1 VSEEAVLRTLQ
12 QRLDRPPGPGFT
24 AEALACRADLLRSS
38 ADLLCDP
45 ERRQAYEC
53 LLTEQANTL
62 SGAQPALELASNLEV
77 GGLLLLMEAG
87 QHSMAFE
94 GARRALQPPQAP
106 ALGSGREADL
116 TLLAALACRQGAEER
131 RRERRFEPAALLLQQ
146 GIQLL
151 QRMGQQQQLRQELEA
166 DLAALLPYR
175 VLDLLSRDLTE
186 ADARSQGQLLL
197 QELIHRR
204 GGLDGDQDPS
214 LPQESFQ
221 SFFQQIRSFLT
232 VQEQIDLF
240 KLWAQQGSV
249 TADFLSAYALTAS
262 GFGQRKPERI
272 EAALERLSNFND
284 SGVEP
289 EKACL
294 HLLLGHTKE
303 AEQCFA
309 RSSDPS
315 LSQWAHEQG
324 DEPLAGLCVY
334 TRDWLTRRVLPCYRD
349 LDADPDLEAYYADR
363 DVQAYIE
370 SKDRSRQRS
379 GIEPAA
385 PPFELLPTPD
395 RAQLEADLRQADRR
409 QAEKRLES
417 GADTEAAINAGTE
430 QNKTYFQEIWQDWC
444 QNGLDWWQGG
454 LGWLSQTSPLQRG
467 VALAL
472 AVAAT
477 TTAGVL
483 VGRQAKTPKEQSLLL
498 PSPPK
503 TAALSA
509 PTPAA
514 KPLPPAPP
522 STPDQQVRQQLD
534 KWLVAKV
541 ELLSGGDAP
550 KNLEQLAVPALVT
563 RTMDDRRSDASR
575 GQFRRI
581 SAKVE
586 NLTLVEQ
593 SPDRLE
599 ARARIRYSEELLS
612 NSGQLL
618 ERSGPQQ
625 LVNTYIFHRD
635 GATWRLADYRTGN

>member
-1 VSEEAVLRTLQ
+1 MELPLDHFRLLGVSPVVSEEAVLRTLQ

-24 AEALACRADLLRSS
+24 AEALACRADLLRGS
-38 ADLLCDP
+38 ADLLCDQ

-62 SGAQPALELASNLEV
+62 DGAQPALELAPNLEV

-87 QHSMAFE
+87 QHGEAFE

-106 ALGSGREADL
+106 ALGSGRETDL

-284 SGVEP
+284 SGIEP

-324 DEPLAGLCVY
+324 DDPLAGLCVY
-334 TRDWLTRRVLPCYRD
+334 TRDWLARRVLPCYRD

-370 SKDRSRQRS
+370 SKDRSRQRA

-395 RAQLEADLRQADRR
+395 RAQLEADFRQETAAETNSAINPGTGENQAD
-409 QAEKRLES
+409 
-417 GADTEAAINAGTE
+417 
-430 QNKTYFQEIWQDWC
+430 FPEIWQHWW
-444 QNGLDWWQGG
+444 QNGLD
-454 LGWLSQTSPLQRG
+454 WLSQTSPLQRG

-477 TTAGVL
+477 ATAGVL
-483 VGRQAKTPKEQSLLL
+483 VGRQAKPPVEQALLL
-498 PSPPK
+498 PTPPK
-503 TAALSA
+503 TAAQ
-509 PTPAA
+509 
-514 KPLPPAPP
+514 PAPKPVIPKSDPAP
-522 STPDQQVRQQLD
+522 SSPDQQVRQQLD
-534 KWLVAKV
+534 KWLVAKG
-541 ELLSGGDAP
+541 ELLSGGEAP

-563 RTMDDRRSDASR
+563 RVMDDRRSDASR
-575 GQFRRI
+575 GQHRRI
-581 SAKVE
+581 SAKVDD
-586 NLTLVEQ
+586 LTLVEQ
-593 SPDRLE
+593 SPDRLA
-599 ARARIRYSEELLS
+599 ARARIRYSDELLS
-612 NSGQLL
+612 DTGQVL
-618 ERSGPQQ
+618 ERNGPEQ

-635 GATWRLADYRTGN
+635 GVSWRLADYRMGN